1 MTDEAQKRDSSEHEP
16 ALDGLRAW
24 QAAVVRL
31 WSAGEDA
38 FAELTI
44 HWIPGAEGSSARTP
58 WSARLLC
65 GDNGDPAWSE
75 DVRVSGAASIQQ
87 ALQRLWDRAKVRHG
101 LFKDD
106 PALTVKLPSDFP
118 SDLWV
123 NIGERALLDRS
134 IRVLQASHTPL
145 AVRLG
150 YYPERRLR
158 QRWTAVVHRPAAEP
172 PDGVIREVSAAN
184 LLSVLDALLA
194 DMAEP
199 APAAEQPADLPPPE
213 NRALAERKVDTGIIP
228 KPSDAPP
235 DSHKA

>member
-31 WSAGEDA
+31 WSASEDA

-44 HWIPGAEGSSARTP
+44 HWTPGEDGSSARTP

-65 GDNGDPAWSE
+65 GDNGEPAWSE

-106 PALTVKLPSDFP
+106 PSLTVKLPSDFP

-134 IRVLQASHTPL
+134 IRALQATHAPL
-145 AVRLG
+145 AFRLG

-158 QRWTAVVHRPAAEP
+158 QRWTAMVHKPAVEP

-194 DMAEP
+194 ALAEP
-199 APAAEQPADLPPPE
+199 APAQEHKADLPAPE
-213 NRALAERKVDTGIIP
+213 SRALAERKVDTEIIP
-228 KPSDAPP
+228 KPPDMPSD
-235 DSHKA
+235 SQKS

>member
-1 MTDEAQKRDSSEHEP
+1 MTDETQKRDSSEHEP

-31 WSAGEDA
+31 WSASEDA

-44 HWIPGAEGSSARTP
+44 QWVPEDDGSGSRTP

-65 GDNGDPAWSE
+65 GDSGKPGWSE
-75 DVRVSGAASIQQ
+75 DVRISSAASIQQ

-106 PALTVKLPSDFP
+106 PSLTVKLPSDFP
-118 SDLWV
+118 SDLWL
-123 NIGERALLDRS
+123 NIGERALLDRAMRA
-134 IRVLQASHTPL
+134 IQASHTSL
-145 AVRLG
+145 AFRLG

-158 QRWTAVVHRPAAEP
+158 QRWTALVHRIGVEP

-184 LLSVLDALLA
+184 LLNALDELLA
-194 DMAEP
+194 ALAGP
-199 APAAEQPADLPPPE
+199 APQEQKADLPGPE
-213 NRALAERKVDTGIIP
+213 TRALAERKVDTSIIA
-228 KPSDAPP
+228 KPSDMPP
-235 DSHKA
+235 DVQKPT